1 MWYGVSGANNTDTIQ
16 GVSCLARPLML
27 CIWHLLLG
35 FSFLQAL
42 PFMGV
47 RVQERW
53 GRRAAASAG
62 PVSPFNPQHITPW
75 ARSAHWKPGIFQPV
89 YLKLYFSICGLL
101 MRLKNSVTGNDNCSL
116 SNIKQILASLGATQE
131 SAISAIEQ
139 AKAMSNMILI
149 RQWVLYLPT

>member
-1 MWYGVSGANNTDTIQ
+1 
-16 GVSCLARPLML
+16 
-27 CIWHLLLG
+27 
-35 FSFLQAL
+35 
-42 PFMGV
+42 
-47 RVQERW
+47 
-53 GRRAAASAG
+53 
-62 PVSPFNPQHITPW
+62 
-75 ARSAHWKPGIFQPV
+75 
-89 YLKLYFSICGLL
+89 